1 MKLSA
6 QSHASIVSSLQE
18 AIDKFI
24 ADGEKTVFTD
34 IHLQPKQDSG
44 ELVLFN
50 DDDEE

>member
-24 ADGEKTVFTD
+24 ADGEKTVC
-34 IHLQPKQDSG
+34 L
-44 ELVLFN
+44 L
-50 DDDEE
+50 

>member
-24 ADGEKTVFTD
+24 DRKSRVGKECRSRWSPY
-34 IHLQPKQDSG
+34 H
-44 ELVLFN
+44 
-50 DDDEE
+50 